1 MATEITSYDFN
12 AGLAQHKLLA
22 SRSLSTG
29 KVYLPPRPMDP
40 EDQSSEMEWVEL
52 SGRGKLLTYTVIYV
66 GTSAMIAAG
75 YDRKN
80 PYCVGI
86 VQTEE
91 GPAISA
97 QLVGLDLSHPE
108 LIQIGMPMEV
118 VFLERGE
125 GDAKK
130 TFLGFQ
136 PAA

>member
-29 KVYLPPRPMDP
+29 KVYLPPRPVDP
-40 EDQSSEMEWVEL
+40 EDLSSEMEWVEL

-97 QLVGLDLSHPE
+97 QLVGLDLAHPE

-130 TFLGFQ
+130 TYLGFQ

>member
-40 EDQSSEMEWVEL
+40 EDLSSEMEWVEL

-97 QLVGLDLSHPE
+97 QLVGLDLAHPE

>member
-40 EDQSSEMEWVEL
+40 EDLSSEMEWVEL

-97 QLVGLDLSHPE
+97 QLVGLDLAHPE

-130 TFLGFQ
+130 TYLGFQ